1 MTRPGP
7 GRSTRPLDPLVG
19 GSGCLC
25 ISRVHLMRDV
35 SVHKLLHI
43 MSIFNQG
50 VVSSGCNDAL
60 VICNL
65 FTGLSDRLFVQ
76 VCTSIVLTRYVM
88 SGMKEWHTCMKLC
101 PKFLRPDMEV
111 CIWGFT
117 SKLFRNILIRHWIEM
132 WADLCYQWFMG
143 SWYRMECEKSLDAVC
158 GWFVVISDIV
168 ALCQQRKVRIV
179 MLLIPTKYIY
189 VFCSIVQLIYSLVQ
203 FAHVL
208 PLPDF
213 SFCN

>member
-1 MTRPGP
+1 
-7 GRSTRPLDPLVG
+7 
-19 GSGCLC
+19 
-25 ISRVHLMRDV
+25 
-35 SVHKLLHI
+35 
-43 MSIFNQG
+43 
-50 VVSSGCNDAL
+50 
-60 VICNL
+60 
-65 FTGLSDRLFVQ
+65 
-76 VCTSIVLTRYVM
+76 
-88 SGMKEWHTCMKLC
+88 
-101 PKFLRPDMEV
+101 
-111 CIWGFT
+111 
-117 SKLFRNILIRHWIEM
+117 
-132 WADLCYQWFMG
+132 
-143 SWYRMECEKSLDAVC
+143 MECEKSLDAVC